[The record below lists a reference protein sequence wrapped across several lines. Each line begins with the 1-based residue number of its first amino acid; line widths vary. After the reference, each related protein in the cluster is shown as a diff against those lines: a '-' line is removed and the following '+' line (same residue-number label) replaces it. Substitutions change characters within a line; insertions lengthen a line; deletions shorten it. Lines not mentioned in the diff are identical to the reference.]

1 MIQQAGKAPG
11 AQGGEGKSFPSA
23 ELCSAAKQVIDHDT
37 SSSEQGTCSSSL
49 HFTEGKEGILAVS
62 LPSSSA
68 FTAGNRMLEECG
80 IPQPSSPSSRVGSTS
95 TAKPLQFSAQLI
107 NTNWKRCGLT
117 YQAANCSAWCMDLAR
132 RPFRRDAG
140 NGEDFGYLFTHSCTN
155 SQKPR
160 STITDASWF
169 CISNHHQLQICFSEL
184 YWPAPFLK
192 NTHSS
197 NFVENQQLTCLIQ
210 TWTDYCCCGTGF
222 GDKNQ
227 LCSDKNLP
235 VSNPFTA
242 KIENMCY
249 HITDTC
255 LFTPT
260 EEGLSS

>member
-140 NGEDFGYLFTHSCTN
+140 NGEDFGYLFAHSCTN
-155 SQKPR
+155 SQSPGAQSLTLLDFVFPTTISCR
-160 STITDASWF
+160 SALVNCTDL
-169 CISNHHQLQICFSEL
+169 HLFSKT
-184 YWPAPFLK
+184 P
-192 NTHSS
+192 
-197 NFVENQQLTCLIQ
+197 IQ
-210 TWTDYCCCGTGF
+210 ATLW
-222 GDKNQ
+222 
-227 LCSDKNLP
+227 
-235 VSNPFTA
+235 
-242 KIENMCY
+242 KIN
-249 HITDTC
+249 
-255 LFTPT
+255 
-260 EEGLSS
+260 S